1 VEILDDDSSYST
13 ELENEVDGD
22 VNVTIEYMS
31 LQRLKELSE
40 SRNGIEIT
48 EVSEREVWFVQR
60 SWRDLSFR
68 SLDARLPSVSF
79 SSMSTVGQQ
88 ELTSIREMDIEEVA
102 QKKSPADTKPVGE
115 AMRH

>member
-1 VEILDDDSSYST
+1 LQTSGKELHFDKAYKSIHDFSDVEILDDDSSYST

-22 VNVTIEYMS
+22 VNVTIENMS

-60 SWRDLSFR
+60 SWTEIMEGFIVPESRCK
-68 SLDARLPSVSF
+68 
-79 SSMSTVGQQ
+79 
-88 ELTSIREMDIEEVA
+88 TSIREFLFYEHSRTTRA
-102 QKKSPADTKPVGE
+102 G
-115 AMRH
+115 